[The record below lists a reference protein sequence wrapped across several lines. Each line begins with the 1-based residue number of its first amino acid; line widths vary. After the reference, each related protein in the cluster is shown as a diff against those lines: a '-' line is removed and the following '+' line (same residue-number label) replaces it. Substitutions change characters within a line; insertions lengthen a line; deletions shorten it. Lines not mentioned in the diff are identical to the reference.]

1 MKKLAKNLAKFPAA
15 AMMMLAALGVPAALL
30 MHAPPASAADKVDP
44 VFAKW
49 WQKFQLA
56 VARRDVRTIDKGV
69 EYPMDWEVG
78 ADVRAI
84 RGESDLAAN
93 FGLFF
98 TPEVMKNIAMGKPE
112 KLPNGNYLLVWK
124 SGGKEYSL
132 NFRAYNGTFVL
143 DGLGEGPP

>member
-1 MKKLAKNLAKFPAA
+1 MKEFAKASAKVFS
-15 AMMMLAALGVPAALL
+15 AALVMVAAFGAL
-30 MHAPPASAADKVDP
+30 ASAADKVDP
-44 VFAKW
+44 TFAKW

-56 VARRDVRTIDKGV
+56 VVRRDVKTIDKGV
-69 EYPMDWEVG
+69 EFPMEWEVN

-98 TPEVMKNIAMGKPE
+98 TPEVTKNIAIGKPE

-124 SGGKEYSL
+124 ARGNEYSL
-132 NFRAYNGTFVL
+132 NFRYYNGTYVL

>member
-1 MKKLAKNLAKFPAA
+1 MKELAKVLARLTAA
-15 AMMMLAALGVPAALL
+15 ALLMPAALL
-30 MHAPPASAADKVDP
+30 LITPRVSAADKVDP
-44 VFAKW
+44 AFAKW

-56 VARRDVRTIDKGV
+56 VVRRDVKTLDTGV
-69 EYPMDWEVG
+69 EYPMEWEVS
-78 ADVRAI
+78 AEVRAI

-124 SGGKEYSL
+124 ARGNEYSL

>member
-1 MKKLAKNLAKFPAA
+1 MQRPAKILAMAFLMGA
-15 AMMMLAALGVPAALL
+15 GVFV
-30 MHAPPASAADKVDP
+30 MAPRASAADKGDP

-56 VARRDVRTIDKGV
+56 VARREVRVIDKGV
-69 EYPMDWEVG
+69 EYPMEWEVSS
-78 ADVRAI
+78 DVRAI

-98 TPEVMKNIAMGKPE
+98 TPDVMKNIAMGKPE

-132 NFRAYNGTFVL
+132 NFRYYNGTYVL